1 MHYRMQ
7 SRRVNDM
14 DCRGGG
20 IDRGLFSWEIDAEVM
35 MNDEGEDDARVY
47 RGGDRSVWGVYGGGI
62 ILM

>member
-1 MHYRMQ
+1 
-7 SRRVNDM
+7 M